1 MKIFNLANNKVS
13 FDTSL
18 LLVPEFKTLWEKD
31 KSKTKDLAFNQF
43 AYIYFVVD
51 SASPY
56 SNFPEHKRKEIVGK
70 DLFKGQVQENADL
83 KLAMNKYIELSESP
97 TQRLLSSVKGK
108 IDDVAGFLKNT
119 DITEDSLGPVLK
131 AIESTSKLVAQL
143 STLEDAVNKEKA
155 ADSTKRTGEKRTR
168 KYED

>member
-1 MKIFNLANNKVS
+1 M
-13 FDTSL
+13 
-18 LLVPEFKTLWEKD
+18 
-31 KSKTKDLAFNQF
+31 
-43 AYIYFVVD
+43 
-51 SASPY
+51 
-56 SNFPEHKRKEIVGK
+56 
-70 DLFKGQVQENADL
+70 QENADL